1 MNNNVLQQ
9 RLYPT
14 KTIIMNPLI
23 NKIKTL
29 AYSILFILVV
39 IGCNSNK
46 NKESIERTQNVLS
59 SVIDSIDSEIKSGKY
74 GMIDRFMIIR
84 NDKILAD
91 FKYKQDYES
100 IAKKYDTTDHQYN
113 YDHPNWH
120 PYYAQTDLHS
130 LQSVTKSVNSILLGI
145 ALDLHSDYNLK
156 TKVMSLFSDYPIENE
171 DERKNEI
178 TIEDLLTM
186 RAGLH
191 WNEVDY
197 LDSSDDCVAMEASN
211 DWINYVLNKPIDTL
225 PGTSFVYNSGASVLL
240 GEIVRIITGKKV
252 DEWAEEKL
260 FKPLGITDYYWKKTP
275 TGALDTEGGLYLK
288 AEDLAK
294 IGSLFLNGG
303 KWQGKQV
310 VPQKWVSSSISPIAS
325 NLYPGE
331 NDNTGY
337 GYQWWVW
344 DHINGKTKIFGAQGY
359 GGQYLTVAPDYNLI
373 VLFNGWNI
381 HKEPRKYSWAVM
393 QDRIIPILE
402 KNR

>member
-1 MNNNVLQQ
+1 M
-9 RLYPT
+9 
-14 KTIIMNPLI
+14 I
-23 NKIKTL
+23 
-29 AYSILFILVV
+29 V

-46 NKESIERTQNVLS
+46 NKESIEGNQNIASQNVLS
-59 SVIDSIDSEIKSGKY
+59 SVIDSINSEINDGEY
-74 GMIDRFMIIR
+74 GLIDRFIVIQS
-84 NDKILAD
+84 NKLLAD
-91 FKYKQDYES
+91 FKYEQDYES
-100 IAKKYDTTDHQYN
+100 IAKKYDTTDYQYN

-145 ALDLHSDYNLK
+145 ALDLHSDYNIK
-156 TKVMSLFSDYPIENE
+156 TKVMPLFSDYTI
-171 DERKNEI
+171 DYKDKRKNEI

-186 RAGLH
+186 RTGLQ
-191 WNEVDY
+191 WNEGKY
-197 LDSSDDCVAMEASN
+197 LDLSDDCIAMEASE
-211 DWINYVLNKPIDTL
+211 DWIKYVLNKPTDEL

-240 GEIVRIITGKKV
+240 GEIVRFITGKEV
-252 DEWAEEKL
+252 DEWAEDKL

-275 TGALDTEGGLYLK
+275 TGALDTEGGLYLR
-288 AEDLAK
+288 AEDLTK

-303 KWQGKQV
+303 KWQGEQV
-310 VPQKWVSSSISPIAS
+310 VPQKWVSSSISPIAI

-344 DHINGKTKIFGAQGY
+344 DHSNGKTKIFGAQGY
-359 GGQYLTVAPDYNLI
+359 GGQYLTIAPDYDLI

-381 HKEPRKYSWAVM
+381 HNEPRKYSWAVL

-402 KNR
+402 KNK

>member
-1 MNNNVLQQ
+1 MNQ
-9 RLYPT
+9 
-14 KTIIMNPLI
+14 LI

-29 AYSILFILVV
+29 VYSILFILVV

-59 SVIDSIDSEIKSGKY
+59 AVIDSIDSEIKSGEY
-74 GMIDRFMIIR
+74 GMIDRFIIIR
-84 NDKILAD
+84 NEEILAN

-100 IAKKYDTTDHQYN
+100 IAKKYDTTNHQYN

-156 TKVMSLFSDYPIENE
+156 TKVMLLLSDYPIDNE

-178 TIEDLLTM
+178 TVEDLLTM

-197 LDSSDDCVAMEASN
+197 LDPSDDCVAMEASN
-211 DWINYVLNKPIDTL
+211 DWIKYVLNKPIDTL

-240 GEIVRIITGKKV
+240 GEIVRIISGKKV

-303 KWQGKQV
+303 KWKGKQV
-310 VPQKWVSSSISPIAS
+310 VPKKWVSSSISPIAT

-344 DHINGKTKIFGAQGY
+344 DHSNGKTNIFGAQGY

-381 HKEPRKYSWAVM
+381 HKEPKKYSWAVM
-393 QDRIIPILE
+393 KDRIIPILE

>member
-1 MNNNVLQQ
+1 
-9 RLYPT
+9 
-14 KTIIMNPLI
+14 MNPLI

-59 SVIDSIDSEIKSGKY
+59 SVIDSIDSEIKSGEY

-84 NDKILAD
+84 NEEILAD

-171 DERKNEI
+171 DKRKNEI

-211 DWINYVLNKPIDTL
+211 DWIKYVLNKPIDTL

-260 FKPLGITDYYWKKTP
+260 FKPLGITEYYWKKTP

-288 AEDLAK
+288 EEDLAK

-310 VPQKWVSSSISPIAS
+310 VPQKWVSSSISPIAT

-344 DHINGKTKIFGAQGY
+344 DHSNGKTKVFGAQGY

-373 VLFNGWNI
+373 LLFNGWNI
-381 HKEPRKYSWAVM
+381 HEEPEKYTWAVM

-402 KNR
+402 KNK